1 VTRRARRPVDALVE
15 SLAHLTLVAGKGG
28 VGKTT
33 SAAALAFVSAERGSR
48 TLLLSTDP
56 AGTLG
61 DALGVRLTGDPMP
74 IVGTRGSRGALD
86 AFQIDASAE
95 RRRFLERWRETIVT
109 IIDRGTYLDLEDIT
123 GLVDAVLPGAD
134 EVFAVLRLGELE
146 QRTEYDRIIVDTA
159 PTGHT
164 LRLLELPRTF
174 AATIELLES
183 MQSKHRFMVQS
194 LTRTYRADAADAFL
208 TQLRSQVVALSSA
221 LREPNR
227 AAALLVTRLEPLVIA
242 ESDRYAAELAARGIH
257 VTAVIVNREAAAARL
272 PAAKPRVGEAP
283 ARRADLALGAIR
295 YVVPELGAP
304 PIGVDGLRRWA
315 LSMVEDR
322 PAEPT
327 KSRGDR
333 RARAAARRPTHRRPR
348 LPPPASHRPFPTIE
362 QLLARSLTIV
372 GGKGGVGKTTTACAL
387 AIQAS
392 QLAPPTLIVS
402 TDPAPSIAD
411 ALEQPIGD
419 EETPVLR
426 FPGLFARQMDAP
438 AAFHEFQRG
447 YQRRIELLFD
457 GFARHGVD
465 ASHDRAILRDLL
477 ALSPP
482 GIDEL
487 YALASLG
494 ETVAEGRF
502 ARVIVDPAPT
512 GHLLR
517 LLQMPALALDWSH
530 RLMRLILKYRE
541 LPGLSDAAED
551 LLAFARRARRVREL
565 LRDPEQAGLVV
576 VSLDEPL
583 VRGETARLVAAARA
597 EGLNVRG
604 VVWNRWSGT
613 GSPKALPVTPTVAQ
627 FVAPAATPPPIGA
640 AHIRAWTGDWS
651 QAIEADV

>member
-1 VTRRARRPVDALVE
+1 VSRRARWPVDALVE

-33 SAAALAFVSAERGSR
+33 TAAALALVSAERGRR

-61 DALGVRLTGDPMP
+61 DALGIPLAADPMP
-74 IVGTRGSRGALD
+74 IIGPGGSRGSLD

-95 RRRFLERWRETIVT
+95 RHRFLERWRETIVT

-146 QRTEYDRIIVDTA
+146 QQAEYDRIIIDTA

-164 LRLLELPRTF
+164 LRLLDLPRTF
-174 AATIELLES
+174 GATIELLES

-208 TQLRSQVVALSSA
+208 ARLRGQVVTLSTV
-221 LREPNR
+221 LRDPTR

-242 ESDRYAAELAARGIH
+242 ESERYAAELAANGIRLQ
-257 VTAVIVNREAAAARL
+257 AVIVNRDAREGRNGALPTLPDIAPEAT
-272 PAAKPRVGEAP
+272 
-283 ARRADLALGAIR
+283 R
-295 YVVPELGAP
+295 YVVPELGGAP
-304 PIGVDGLRRWA
+304 VGVDGLRRWA
-315 LSMVEDR
+315 KAVVAHR
-322 PAEPT
+322 AAEPT
-327 KSRGDR
+327 KPDGGT
-333 RARAAARRPTHRRPR
+333 RARAAAKRSSHRDPR
-348 LPPPASHRPFPTIE
+348 LQPPTSRHPSRPA
-362 QLLARSLTIV
+362 QKLLARSLTIV

-387 AIQAS
+387 AIQAA
-392 QLAPPTLIVS
+392 QLTSPTLIVS

-419 EETPVLR
+419 EEMPVLR
-426 FPGLFARQMDAP
+426 LPGLFARQMDAP
-438 AAFHEFQRG
+438 AGFREFQRG
-447 YQRRIELLFD
+447 YQCRIDALFD
-457 GFARHGVD
+457 GFVRHGVD
-465 ASHDRAILRDLL
+465 ATHDRAILRDLL

-494 ETVAEGRF
+494 ETVADGRF
-502 ARVIVDPAPT
+502 AHVIVDPAPT

-530 RLMRLILKYRE
+530 RLMRLMLKYRE
-541 LPGLSDAAED
+541 VAGLGDAAED
-551 LLAFARRARRVREL
+551 LLAFARRARHVREL
-565 LRDPEQAGLVV
+565 LRDPDQAGLVV

-613 GSPKALPVTPTVAQ
+613 GSPVALPVTPPVTQ
-627 FVAPAATPPPIGA
+627 FVAPVTTPPPIGA
-640 AHIRAWTGDWS
+640 AQIRAWTGLWS
-651 QAIEADV
+651 EVFEADA